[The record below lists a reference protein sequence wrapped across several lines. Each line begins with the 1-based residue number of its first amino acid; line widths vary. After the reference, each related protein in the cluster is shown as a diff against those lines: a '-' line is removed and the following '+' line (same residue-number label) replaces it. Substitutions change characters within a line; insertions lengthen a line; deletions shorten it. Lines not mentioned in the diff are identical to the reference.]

1 VGHARSGCA
10 LVLVLLAAGSGQGH
24 AASTR
29 TRLVYRMDVA
39 GSVDPTVTAK
49 TLAVLERRADD
60 AFAGDARVTARG
72 RRLVV
77 DTGHNVSRGQ
87 ASALA
92 ETGRLVFYDWEP
104 NVIGPQGRPE
114 PTNPNVTGGNAA
126 GTAGAGTVD
135 RPHADR
141 RAAKRRPVRTI
152 VLHAE
157 SKGDHWYV
165 LDDKPAL
172 TGAAIED
179 PQVSKDPVTGA
190 PIVVFDFTPAGVKAF
205 HALSRRVARRG
216 RRVHALQH
224 YAVALDHR
232 LVSVP
237 YIDYHR
243 SPDGIDA
250 SDGFAIEGSLTPA
263 SARRLAGLLKAG
275 ELPVALTLVSVS
287 PDR

>member
-1 VGHARSGCA
+1 MWVERFANSQTVATGGRRAERSATLPTAYSPLSSRGLGRRPLTAETGVRIPVAVLQTKPRVSGAFLLALSGVGHARSGCA

-104 NVIGPQGRPE
+104 NVIGP
-114 PTNPNVTGGNAA
+114 
-126 GTAGAGTVD
+126 
-135 RPHADR
+135 
-141 RAAKRRPVRTI
+141 
-152 VLHAE
+152 
-157 SKGDHWYV
+157 
-165 LDDKPAL
+165 
-172 TGAAIED
+172 
-179 PQVSKDPVTGA
+179 
-190 PIVVFDFTPAGVKAF
+190 
-205 HALSRRVARRG
+205 
-216 RRVHALQH
+216 
-224 YAVALDHR
+224 
-232 LVSVP
+232 
-237 YIDYHR
+237 
-243 SPDGIDA
+243 
-250 SDGFAIEGSLTPA
+250 
-263 SARRLAGLLKAG
+263 
-275 ELPVALTLVSVS
+275 
-287 PDR
+287 